1 MQIKIMIKRSFLILL
16 ILSLSTSFYG
26 QDDWSKLS
34 AKQKIKI
41 AKKEQKAAKKDP
53 EYLKLM
59 EEALVLFQEGNFEDA
74 KVKYE
79 AAHDRRPDNV
89 YPIVML
95 EDIEVAINS
104 PEEAKEEAIVEES
117 VQEVI
122 EEEVT
127 PIVAPLIS
135 ETNVEIQEDELE
147 EPIVEPEITE
157 SKEIILPTVA
167 EKPTTVVKPTKHPEK
182 ETTRVQVQ
190 KEYLN
195 DGVYKDSFKEGSANV
210 EQIKIVNKGVE
221 TTYRKVSHSWGAIYY
236 FKGEDSISKNEWED
250 LLKEIEDR

>member
-1 MQIKIMIKRSFLILL
+1 MQIKTMIKRSFLILL

-26 QDDWSKLS
+26 QNDWSKLS

-59 EEALVLFQEGNFEDA
+59 EEALVLFQEGNFEEA
-74 KVKYE
+74 KVKYQ

-104 PEEAKEEAIVEES
+104 PEEEIVEEN

-122 EEEVT
+122 EEEAT
-127 PIVAPLIS
+127 PIIAPVIN
-135 ETNVEIQEDELE
+135 ETNVEIQEDEVE
-147 EPIVEPEITE
+147 ELIVEPEITE
-157 SKEIILPTVA
+157 SEEIILPTVA
-167 EKPTTVVKPTKHPEK
+167 EKPTTVVKPTKQPEK

-210 EQIKIVNKGVE
+210 EQIKIVKKGVE